1 MTTATP
7 LTLHVTPEQRQK
19 IEHLA
24 EVNGYETP
32 DDYLLSVIESLIE
45 DPTKEEVLEDLRV
58 SFREAFSGQTI
69 PVAEMLADLE
79 ADDDE

>member
-24 EVNGYETP
+24 EVNGFQSPE
-32 DDYLLSVIESLIE
+32 DYLLSIFETLIE
-45 DPTKEEVLEDLRV
+45 EPTKEDVLEDIRI
-58 SFREAFSGQTI
+58 SFREALNGQTI
-69 PVAEMLADLE
+69 PVAEMLSAI
-79 ADDDE
+79 